1 MSFVMGKGVLIV
13 APIERQVA
21 EIYQTMHKQFI
32 DAHPEVFASSIK
44 QDVKS
49 PYKIVW
55 NNGGFINFVTAGTKS
70 GGKGD
75 AIRGQGH
82 GVGLIYIDECDYMTD
97 SDLESILALPAQNPT
112 MEVIMTSTPTG
123 KRNMFYR
130 LCTDPPLGWKSF
142 HKTCWEANPE
152 WNDTIDQEM
161 RKVYSPDGYRREFLA
176 EFGDEATGV
185 FDKESIDRA
194 MERGEGGYPYRDPI
208 SGHMISVKWPHYGY
222 AKSLP
227 KSPDTFRIVGV
238 DWDKYQAGPQIL
250 IIEAERARPSTSSEY
265 TRAIEQPFNYIK
277 VIARQE
283 IPRSKFSLTNA
294 VKELV
299 RINKDFSPDFF
310 YVDRGYG
317 EHQIET
323 LQLMGLE
330 AEEGSAAEG
339 LDKKIIPISFS
350 QGYEKMDPVTKQ
362 PIKVRIKPEM
372 VNRARN
378 KFDDEEV
385 ILNPFDDI
393 LKTQLVNYIVE
404 KITANGEPKYSSVN
418 EHAVDAFCLAVFG
431 LYEQFGKKLIAEFQK
446 MFIEKPLGQRYMEL
460 HAKRDSTGRP
470 DFFAMHS
477 EIKKEDAEEDIMLAR
492 SGFIKKDLIQ
502 SSPGVP
508 TESQFDT
515 KKQASYFMRG
525 GSPSFSRRKF

>member
-1 MSFVMGKGVLIV
+1 
-13 APIERQVA
+13 
-21 EIYQTMHKQFI
+21 
-32 DAHPEVFASSIK
+32 
-44 QDVKS
+44 
-49 PYKIVW
+49 
-55 NNGGFINFVTAGTKS
+55 
-70 GGKGD
+70 
-75 AIRGQGH
+75 
-82 GVGLIYIDECDYMTD
+82 
-97 SDLESILALPAQNPT
+97 
-112 MEVIMTSTPTG
+112 
-123 KRNMFYR
+123 
-130 LCTDPPLGWKSF
+130 
-142 HKTCWEANPE
+142 
-152 WNDTIDQEM
+152 
-161 RKVYSPDGYRREFLA
+161 
-176 EFGDEATGV
+176 
-185 FDKESIDRA
+185 
-194 MERGEGGYPYRDPI
+194 
-208 SGHMISVKWPHYGY
+208 MISVKWPHYGY